1 MGFGMDTSPKSTPR
15 YFFFSLIPQI
25 AKELISQRNKTEE
38 LFAGGALTMACS
50 PSLISAISLTNPTRL
65 KRVSYPSMLSPKAMA
80 KEIHFNHDGS
90 TTKKL
95 LAGVEMVSELL
106 GVTLGPKGRN
116 VVLQNKYG
124 PPKIVNDGETVL
136 KEIELEDPLENV
148 GVKLVR
154 QAGAKT
160 NNLAGDGSTTSVV
173 LAHGLIAEGQ
183 KVIASGM
190 NPVQIA
196 RGIAKTSEAL
206 VSELK
211 LMSRE
216 VENDELADV
225 AAVSAGNDY
234 TVGNMISDALQ
245 QVGRRGVVTIE
256 KGRCTENILEI
267 VEGMQFDRGYLSPYF
282 VTDRQR
288 MVVEFHNCKLLLV
301 DKKIQNAKEVFKIL
315 DNAVKEMY
323 PIVIVAEDVD
333 QEALAPIIRNKLKGL
348 LKGAAIKAPAFGER
362 KSHYLDDIAIL
373 TGGTVI
379 RDDMGLKLE
388 KAGKEVLGTATKVV
402 ITKDSTLIVT
412 DGSTREAVEKRV
424 SQICSL
430 VENTEEK
437 FQKKILNERIARL
450 SGGIAIL
457 QVGAQ
462 TQVELKDKL
471 LRIEDALNA
480 TKAAIEEGVVVGGGC
495 SLLRL
500 STKVDGIKELLD
512 NEEQKACFLSNYF
525 LWYKKFHH
533 GCQLFQ
539 LLTKVLSNADIRY
552 GYNAATD
559 TYEDLIT
566 AGIIDPTK
574 VVRCCLEHAT
584 SVAKTFL
591 TSDAVIVDIKESDP
605 LPMRRRMPPVAPPPM
620 PKSPGVGP
628 VGVYL

>member
-1 MGFGMDTSPKSTPR
+1 
-15 YFFFSLIPQI
+15 
-25 AKELISQRNKTEE
+25 
-38 LFAGGALTMACS
+38 MACS
-50 PSLISAISLTNPTRL
+50 PSLISAISLTDATRL
-65 KRVSYPSMLSPKAMA
+65 KRVSSPSMLSPKAMA
-80 KEIHFNHDGS
+80 KEIYFNHDGS

-196 RGIAKTSEAL
+196 RGIVKTSEAL

-288 MVVEFHNCKLLLV
+288 MVAEFHNCKLLLV

-500 STKVDGIKELLD
+500 STKVDGIKEFLD
-512 NEEQKACFLSNYF
+512 NEEQKIGAEIFKRALSYPARLIAKNS
-525 LWYKKFHH
+525 
-533 GCQLFQ
+533 GVNGNVVINQ
-539 LLTKVLSNADIRY
+539 VLSNADIRY

-591 TSDAVIVDIKESDP
+591 TSDAVVVDIRESDP
-605 LPMRRRMPPVAPPPM
+605 LPMRKRMPPVAPPPM

>member
-1 MGFGMDTSPKSTPR
+1 
-15 YFFFSLIPQI
+15 
-25 AKELISQRNKTEE
+25 
-38 LFAGGALTMACS
+38 MACS
-50 PSLISAISLTNPTRL
+50 PSLISAIFLTNPTRL
-65 KRVSYPSMLSPKAMA
+65 KRVSSPSMLSPKAMA
-80 KEIHFNHDGS
+80 KEIYFNHDGS

-196 RGIAKTSEAL
+196 RGIVKTSEAL

-512 NEEQKACFLSNYF
+512 NEEQKIGAEIFKRALSYPARLIAKNA
-525 LWYKKFHH
+525 
-533 GCQLFQ
+533 GVNGNVVINQ
-539 LLTKVLSNADIRY
+539 VLSNADIRY

-591 TSDAVIVDIKESDP
+591 TSDAVVVDIKESDP
-605 LPMRRRMPPVAPPPM
+605 LPMRKRMPPVAPPPM